1 MYDSFLQELVQI
13 NFLPLC
19 IILFLI
25 IFITFNDV
33 YEHEVTKMF
42 VRPMFLLIV
51 LIIIDNIDYYLL
63 EGRNTGFIHTL
74 SAFLGYNVR
83 LMLMVS
89 LILIEIRDERNL
101 YKRLLILPLLIN
113 LGITSLS
120 FFTKLVF
127 WYGEDGEIMRGP
139 LAYTP
144 HIISF
149 VLSAVLFYYAFYIL
163 KYDRWRECIVV
174 CLATFLSLAGTI
186 VETIFQLRGILIGVV
201 SLDVAFFY
209 MYMHVEHFKLD
220 TLTGANNRISFYA
233 DTRNLDSSDNVVIFS
248 IDLNDLKII
257 NDTQGHLAGDNAI
270 RSVTKLMKRHLFKG
284 CHLYRIGGDEFVIV
298 CIGADYER
306 LLKMK
311 KDIEFDIMGSAYKFA
326 IGYAKMNEGETF
338 DDAYRRADREMYK
351 NKRQMKG
358 ERRRDLLEKA
368 FEVR

>member
-1 MYDSFLQELVQI
+1 
-13 NFLPLC
+13 
-19 IILFLI
+19 
-25 IFITFNDV
+25 
-33 YEHEVTKMF
+33 
-42 VRPMFLLIV
+42 
-51 LIIIDNIDYYLL
+51 
-63 EGRNTGFIHTL
+63 
-74 SAFLGYNVR
+74 
-83 LMLMVS
+83 
-89 LILIEIRDERNL
+89 
-101 YKRLLILPLLIN
+101 
-113 LGITSLS
+113 
-120 FFTKLVF
+120 
-127 WYGEDGEIMRGP
+127 
-139 LAYTP
+139 
-144 HIISF
+144 
-149 VLSAVLFYYAFYIL
+149 
-163 KYDRWRECIVV
+163 
-174 CLATFLSLAGTI
+174 

-270 RSVTKLMKRHLFKG
+270 RSVTKLIKRHLFKG

-326 IGYAKMNEGETF
+326 IGYAKMNEGEKF

-358 ERRRDLLEKA
+358 ERRRDLLDIK
-368 FEVR
+368 